1 MTGIL
6 GASLQVA
13 TALIASMS
21 ASEKEHEE
29 TLTGTLLG
37 SLLASN
43 SLLAL
48 FTAHLDI
55 PRSQCWWGSYSKYR
69 SKEMNETEAGSGADF
84 ALLTLLATGGAR
96 LVIFQAKRGELN
108 GEKWSFDANRV
119 PQPPKKEGARQRD
132 SQMAVL
138 VQTARRLSV
147 LAKGGTEVVVSR
159 ERAELEI
166 LEGKSEEMIAQLEGF
181 HWIHYLIYTAEE
193 PKCIALQH
201 MSSAYIKEL
210 NMDRTKTDV
219 YLTETNC
226 ESFTGLVLRGSGT
239 DGRGWLEFEDATA
252 AISALPHLLPLVPV
266 IVGDGTGTRDP
277 KLMMHAGLEPLTL
290 KLEGGPLD
298 DLVGAMFAE
307 PGSPSWKGS
316 RPS

>member
-1 MTGIL
+1 MSGIL
-6 GASLQVA
+6 DASLQVA

-43 SLLAL
+43 TLLAL
-48 FTAHLDI
+48 FTAHLNVS
-55 PRSQCWWGSYSKYR
+55 PSQCWWGSYSKYR
-69 SKEMNETEAGSGADF
+69 SKEKDKTEAGSGADF
-84 ALLTLLATGGAR
+84 ALLTLLETGGAR
-96 LVIFQAKRGELN
+96 LAIFQAKRGELN
-108 GEKWSFDANRV
+108 GKEWTFDANRV
-119 PQPPKKEGARQRD
+119 PQPPKKPGEKQRD
-132 SQMAVL
+132 AQMVVL
-138 VQTARRLSV
+138 VETARRLSV

-159 ERAELEI
+159 ESAKSEM
-166 LEGKSEEMIAQLEGF
+166 LEGKSEEMTAKLQGF
-181 HWIHYLIYTAEE
+181 DWIHYLIYTAEE
-193 PKCIALQH
+193 PKCIALEH

-226 ESFTGLVLRGSGT
+226 ESFAELVLRGSGA
-239 DGRGWLEFEDATA
+239 DGRGWLEFEDATV

-266 IVGDGTGTRDP
+266 IVGDGTGEHEP
-277 KLMMHAGLEPLTL
+277 KLKVHAGLNPLTL
-290 KLEGGPLD
+290 KLPGGPLP

-307 PGSPSWKGS
+307 PGSPNWKGPRS
-316 RPS
+316 S